1 MVAKK
6 YQDYLFYRWPEGDN
20 DSLLDCLERGV
31 TSRPAVLSNSVN
43 IADGANTLRL
53 RKGNWRRPV
62 AAAAGEG
69 LHRQAVASLEEVE
82 TIIAA
87 ANGGE
92 QLSQESGDEEPKR
105 QLTAVFRMAD
115 STSEGYSCEC
125 LGRQCTWYF
134 LDNACLVP
142 EFLVELEYSGRRT
155 SNPFHQVV
163 CGGGPAAPTPDL
175 EPAPPVTAPYEN
187 LAELQIEA
195 LGLTRLRGL
204 DSLHSLRTLN
214 ARSNLLTG
222 LEDLAGL
229 PVEEIDVSWNR
240 IVSIDGLKHVGKL
253 RSLRLAFNRL
263 TCLRNEL
270 SHMRKHTAM
279 LTGLSLE
286 GNPWHR
292 YKVAY
297 RVIVI
302 NKLKELKVLDGQ
314 PVTEEEV
321 TASMPGRFNL
331 LSYAAHVTGTPKYIS
346 LESPTQ
352 FLPVQPPELFA
363 QVSMLNLDGL
373 NLTRITGLERC
384 FNLRWLSIN
393 YNHVSRIEGLD
404 SCSQLEELLATHNL
418 IGTMPTGT
426 YPALRHLNLAH
437 NCIEQIGTGLL
448 APNLTSLNL
457 LNNHVSSLAGIDKH
471 SSLAQL
477 FIGLNRIQDTRELF
491 YLKSLQSLLILD
503 LGENPI
509 ASNSHNYRTTVIYHL
524 RSLCSL
530 DGVPVE
536 QDEVQSAVQLLGGK
550 LTTDLLIEKF
560 GHDRFYDL
568 KELDINLRTIELNL
582 HDRFINLRSV
592 NLESNSLTTLN
603 GIASLPSLRVLCLNH
618 NHIESL
624 ASGTGSLLPTLEVL
638 HLAYNGIKDAASL
651 QLHRLPSLRT
661 LFMQGNELQTTDGL
675 QSGQLRELVLDR
687 NKLRTI
693 NLSGCPYVQELHV
706 EENRLK
712 DLGGIPD
719 HCPYLHTLYI
729 SANKLAELAELD
741 RLHSLTRLQ
750 SLTLLGNPLARRL
763 LHRPICIEYE
773 EQELED
779 DPEVY
784 RQFVTLVDG
793 VVGSLALLQA
803 DMDNFLY
810 FKDELMQQLLPP
822 NLLLQLSLISGK
834 LFRSYSDLQ
843 FPLWELLRLVRVYSS
858 PWEEKKAALQKM
870 HEDYARKE
878 KPAGDR
884 ASTSDYAGRGGRE
897 RRIMNWEKLFARV
910 QMARGHGRRWKFRMH
925 DFKKRAAMGV
935 EHLGK
940 YFAEDQSD
948 LESDVEPSEVGED
961 AEVEVDEA
969 DREAGEADESPADEA
984 AQREN
989 TEEKTAAAVEQLYQE
1004 ATDVKSVS
1012 VSTTYT
1018 IIGSN
1023 AVVRTIIILSNSQM
1037 PAEIALPVET
1047 ADAEV
1052 WTHEPE
1058 FGRRLHVRV
1067 YPAKQVKAKQVS
1079 VEVEFDDGGDEEPAC
1094 HQLEVQDVLVP
1105 AADEKRRMPR
1115 RRQGAAAD
1123 ENGSGAG
1130 GAAAAAAAFQEVS
1143 FLVPDGV
1150 APEHGGPQLRI
1161 NVQNERMDRVGSVVL
1176 SLRQLVDA
1184 DLLTLDVGADDSAA
1198 GNEDELERRRRTLE
1212 ELGPIEYP
1220 MLLNDIEA
1228 GQLPMLQQQQQPP
1241 KKPGIRVP
1249 PRPQRPKKNFM
1260 VGRPLPAWGEDLPE
1274 DFFERMELLN
1284 HLTREHKARLVAQ
1297 IRAEIAR
1304 EVEAQLMELSRL
1316 AAGYDD
1322 DEDEQGEAGE
1332 AGEDRRQL
1340 SSADEVTIPALFMPQ
1355 RGERKVY
1362 NPRAHLYF
1370 QPHGIK
1376 GARLTQPPSMLSL
1389 PPLP

>member
-1 MVAKK
+1 
-6 YQDYLFYRWPEGDN
+6 
-20 DSLLDCLERGV
+20 
-31 TSRPAVLSNSVN
+31 
-43 IADGANTLRL
+43 
-53 RKGNWRRPV
+53 
-62 AAAAGEG
+62 
-69 LHRQAVASLEEVE
+69 
-82 TIIAA
+82 
-87 ANGGE
+87 
-92 QLSQESGDEEPKR
+92 
-105 QLTAVFRMAD
+105 
-115 STSEGYSCEC
+115 
-125 LGRQCTWYF
+125 
-134 LDNACLVP
+134 
-142 EFLVELEYSGRRT
+142 RRT
-155 SNPFHQVV
+155 EVH
-163 CGGGPAAPTPDL
+163 
-175 EPAPPVTAPYEN
+175 
-187 LAELQIEA
+187 
-195 LGLTRLRGL
+195 LTRVAMSSNQTQQVTFN
-204 DSLHSLRTLN
+204 DEAN
-214 ARSNLLTG
+214 A
-222 LEDLAGL
+222 E
-229 PVEEIDVSWNR
+229 
-240 IVSIDGLKHVGKL
+240 
-253 RSLRLAFNRL
+253 
-263 TCLRNEL
+263 
-270 SHMRKHTAM
+270 
-279 LTGLSLE
+279 
-286 GNPWHR
+286 
-292 YKVAY
+292 
-297 RVIVI
+297 
-302 NKLKELKVLDGQ
+302 
-314 PVTEEEV
+314 
-321 TASMPGRFNL
+321 
-331 LSYAAHVTGTPKYIS
+331 
-346 LESPTQ
+346 
-352 FLPVQPPELFA
+352 
-363 QVSMLNLDGL
+363 
-373 NLTRITGLERC
+373 
-384 FNLRWLSIN
+384 
-393 YNHVSRIEGLD
+393 
-404 SCSQLEELLATHNL
+404 
-418 IGTMPTGT
+418 
-426 YPALRHLNLAH
+426 
-437 NCIEQIGTGLL
+437 
-448 APNLTSLNL
+448 
-457 LNNHVSSLAGIDKH
+457 
-471 SSLAQL
+471 
-477 FIGLNRIQDTRELF
+477 
-491 YLKSLQSLLILD
+491 
-503 LGENPI
+503 
-509 ASNSHNYRTTVIYHL
+509 
-524 RSLCSL
+524 
-530 DGVPVE
+530 
-536 QDEVQSAVQLLGGK
+536 
-550 LTTDLLIEKF
+550 
-560 GHDRFYDL
+560 
-568 KELDINLRTIELNL
+568 
-582 HDRFINLRSV
+582 
-592 NLESNSLTTLN
+592 
-603 GIASLPSLRVLCLNH
+603 
-618 NHIESL
+618 
-624 ASGTGSLLPTLEVL
+624 
-638 HLAYNGIKDAASL
+638 
-651 QLHRLPSLRT
+651 
-661 LFMQGNELQTTDGL
+661 
-675 QSGQLRELVLDR
+675 
-687 NKLRTI
+687 
-693 NLSGCPYVQELHV
+693 
-706 EENRLK
+706 
-712 DLGGIPD
+712 
-719 HCPYLHTLYI
+719 
-729 SANKLAELAELD
+729 
-741 RLHSLTRLQ
+741 
-750 SLTLLGNPLARRL
+750 
-763 LHRPICIEYE
+763 IEYE

-870 HEDYARKE
+870 HEDYARKKSQLE
-878 KPAGDR
+878 IALRRLTTQDAEVKR
-884 ASTSDYAGRGGRE
+884 AGRE

-989 TEEKTAAAVEQLYQE
+989 TEEKTAAAVEQVAEDFPEIELESMSEINAEEPEEPLYQE

-1012 VSTTYT
+1012 
-1018 IIGSN
+1018 
-1023 AVVRTIIILSNSQM
+1023 M

-1079 VEVEFDDGGDEEPAC
+1079 VEVEFDDGEDEGPAC

-1228 GQLPMLQQQQQPP
+1228 GQLPMLVYWTRWPVPRVAERDNNTASVFELVEELTGIDLTKVTKEELTREKIDACMSPRPMTPQPENVPREEFDKLNEEFSEKFAQLERDYVEKLKALEAQLSSSKASATATQQQAAVADTQERATSAQRSLPGSRRSSGRRATPQLAQQQQAAEETAQQQQQPP

-1389 PPLP
+1389 PPLPARTSVLNLFDVSSRPAAQSVTAPPPNVSIQTQLSMLKKTVN